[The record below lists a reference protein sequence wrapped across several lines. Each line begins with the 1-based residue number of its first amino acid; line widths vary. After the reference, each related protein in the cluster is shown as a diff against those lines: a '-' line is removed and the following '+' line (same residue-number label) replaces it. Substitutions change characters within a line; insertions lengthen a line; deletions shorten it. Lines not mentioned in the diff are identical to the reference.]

1 VCVRVR
7 PKIQGKRESRS
18 AEKGR
23 IRERSPSAESLSLS
37 LSLSHSDAVINKSVN
52 GVSGLMSVV
61 TPTARPR
68 PPHIGEKERKKPEW
82 CGGVGGGGDVGGG

>member
-1 VCVRVR
+1 
-7 PKIQGKRESRS
+7 
-18 AEKGR
+18 
-23 IRERSPSAESLSLS
+23 
-37 LSLSHSDAVINKSVN
+37 
-52 GVSGLMSVV
+52 MSVV